1 MKKDVLID
9 IKGIYRQDG
18 EQDQVELVTT
28 GSYYK
33 RNGDYYI
40 AYDESEMTGFD
51 GTHTVLRVEGSQRVT
66 LSRSGNT
73 KSQLIIERGVRHQCH
88 YDTGYG
94 AMTIG
99 VSGDRV
105 FSDLDD
111 HGGKLQFSY
120 SLDVNTSL
128 ASENEVFINVRE
140 SAGAPVLPVGQ

>member
-40 AYDESEMTGFD
+40 AYDESEMTGFE
-51 GTHTVLRVEGSQRVT
+51 GTRTVLRVEGSQRVT
-66 LSRSGNT
+66 LSRSGST

-105 FSDLDD
+105 SADLDD
-111 HGGKLQFSY
+111 HGGRLQFSY

-140 SAGAPVLPVGQ
+140 SAGAPA

>member
-33 RNGDYYI
+33 RNGDNYI
-40 AYDESEMTGFD
+40 DYEETEMTGFH
-51 GTHTVLRVEGSQRVT
+51 GTHTVLRVELSQRV
-66 LSRSGNT
+66 
-73 KSQLIIERGVRHQCH
+73 SQLIIERGVRHQCH

>member
-66 LSRSGNT
+66 LSRSGST

-88 YDTGYG
+88 YDTGPRFYS
-94 AMTIG
+94 ILC
-99 VSGDRV
+99 SGLR
-105 FSDLDD
+105 
-111 HGGKLQFSY
+111 
-120 SLDVNTSL
+120 
-128 ASENEVFINVRE
+128 
-140 SAGAPVLPVGQ
+140 AGALCRLAARRSWR